1 MLAFLGLAIA
11 GAHLSNVEA
20 ALRDSYPWY
29 KTGEEIHAEIQ
40 SLSTNCPGVQFDL
53 STRSANDADGT
64 SIELDVIHLS
74 KEGGSPS
81 KKAFFVFGEHAREL
95 ISPESGLQLLRDICG
110 QGNSMDAELVNKV
123 MGSTS
128 FVIIPNGN
136 PVSRKKVEA
145 GEYCK
150 RTNEENVDLNRNF
163 GDDHRDNSRAGKD
176 DEMNPGPRGFSEPE
190 SQIIRDLALQE
201 KPDIFLSIHSGA
213 YLLGTPFGYTAD
225 RKADNEQ
232 QMMEV
237 LKPISEKYCNGGC
250 PFGDLAGMIGYKSQ
264 GCDIDY
270 LKETLDTPFVFTWE
284 IYVGPDIRTYYQDE
298 AASRSEGK
306 EMSDETKQFFW
317 GNSLGFLQTGSES
330 HRQLRGRSKSMEKSM
345 MPESAEDPSDCFNQF
360 NPESQVETQEVAENW
375 AQAFLTL
382 CDEVA
387 NYKAHAAPAPG
398 QDMATIM
405 DNRSSRHGASSKSTD
420 SSSSSSASFDLAAL
434 DKQELKDET
443 SAKPATPAASTTSMK
458 QAFHEFEAESAP
470 AEVAPTEAVPAQAAP
485 AETAPA
491 QAAPTDAAAAE
502 PIIPAEATSAAL
514 ADPVMATEAAAPA
527 STSDSKAAKVLSALS
542 ALNSWKSIGSS
553 WKHTPTSP
561 LERDENALSNDFSAS
576 A

>member
-1 MLAFLGLAIA
+1 MLPFVRLALT
-11 GAHLSNVEA
+11 GAYLAPVEA
-20 ALRDSYPWY
+20 ALRNDYPWY
-29 KTGEEIHAEIQ
+29 KTGDEIHAEIQ

-53 STRSANDADGT
+53 STRSASDADGT
-64 SIELDVIHLS
+64 MIDLDVVHLS
-74 KEGGSPS
+74 KEGAAPS

-110 QGNSMDAELVNKV
+110 QGNSMDSELVNRV

-136 PVSRKKVEA
+136 PVSRKKVEN

-163 GDDHRDNSRAGKD
+163 GDAHRDNARAGAD
-176 DEMNPGPRGFSEPE
+176 DEMNPGPSGFSEPE

-225 RKADNEQ
+225 RKAEGEQ

-237 LKPISEKYCNGGC
+237 LKPISEKFCSGGC

-270 LKETLDTPFVFTWE
+270 LKENLNTPFVFTWE
-284 IYVGPDIRTYYQDE
+284 IYVGPDIRKYYNDE

-306 EMSDETKQFFW
+306 EMNDETKQFFW

-330 HRQLRGRSKSMEKSM
+330 HRQLRGKSKLK
-345 MPESAEDPSDCFNQF
+345 MPESAENPSDCFEQF
-360 NPESQVETQEVAENW
+360 NPESQPETQDVAENW

-387 NYKAHAAPAPG
+387 NYKPHAAPAPG

-405 DNRSSRHGASSKSTD
+405 DNRSSRHGSSNAATGD
-420 SSSSSSASFDLAAL
+420 SSSSSAGFDLAAV
-434 DKQELKDET
+434 DKEALKDELKDDA
-443 SAKPATPAASTTSMK
+443 AKTTTS
-458 QAFHEFEAESAP
+458 
-470 AEVAPTEAVPAQAAP
+470 T
-485 AETAPA
+485 
-491 QAAPTDAAAAE
+491 
-502 PIIPAEATSAAL
+502 
-514 ADPVMATEAAAPA
+514 AAAPA
-527 STSDSKAAKVLSALS
+527 VIDAAPVDPAMPVENVPAEPKAPEQTALSATPSDSAPSATPSDAPEQTAPSATPSDSRVDKAAKVLSALS
-542 ALNSWKSIGSS
+542 ALNSWKSIGNS
-553 WKHTPTSP
+553 WKGKSTSTSA
-561 LERDENALSNDFSAS
+561 LERDEDALGWN
-576 A
+576 